1 MRLGRMS
8 VCTPAAGQ
16 LELHN
21 GLYRAQ
27 YTQRGP
33 ESAAPVLLGG
43 RVPRQRHTTCRRPAR
58 GSGSCRVGC
67 ARWPRRPAGA
77 SCDRMC
83 NGESA
88 RQVVGAGL
96 CRLRL
101 CRTASRAALRWGPP
115 GAAVPSRPPEA
126 PPTTLSR
133 RRGGER
139 AVRRSARCSAAR
151 ACAGGTVCRVQRP
164 AAHRSASYVRSH
176 ASCATASSAA
186 DSASASSS
194 SSGEAARRRV
204 GTSCILVLFSSCCAR
219 GSTARLTIPPATS
232 APECVCCY
240 SSDRNAAGRDTLERL
255 ALLSGRGA

>member
-139 AVRRSARCSAAR
+139 AVRRSGFARASLRRRHRVPCSAPCGAPVRLVR
-151 ACAGGTVCRVQRP
+151 AVPRLLRHRLLRRGQRVCVQLVERGGRAAPRRDVLHPCPFLVLLRTRQYGAADDTAG
-164 AAHRSASYVRSH
+164 YVR
-176 ASCATASSAA
+176 A
-186 DSASASSS
+186 
-194 SSGEAARRRV
+194 GV
-204 GTSCILVLFSSCCAR
+204 
-219 GSTARLTIPPATS
+219 RL
-232 APECVCCY
+232 
-240 SSDRNAAGRDTLERL
+240 
-255 ALLSGRGA
+255 LLQ